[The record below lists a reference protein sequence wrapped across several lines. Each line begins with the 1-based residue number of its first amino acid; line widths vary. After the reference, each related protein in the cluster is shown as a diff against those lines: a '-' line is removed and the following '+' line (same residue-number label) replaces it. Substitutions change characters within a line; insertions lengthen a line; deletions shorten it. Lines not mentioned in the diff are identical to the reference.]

1 MVISRLYFVW
11 WKYHVIFW
19 TPCLSTP
26 FTFKSPHTHLTM
38 DMEVNLS
45 LDYIKTRTYQ
55 TIIMYK
61 SNANSL
67 LKLTFGK
74 V

>member
-1 MVISRLYFVW
+1 MVISRFCENIIMILNSMSVYTF
-11 WKYHVIFW
+11 
-19 TPCLSTP
+19 TCL
-26 FTFKSPHTHLTM
+26 HTHQMMGT
-38 DMEVNLS
+38 ETNLS

-61 SNANSL
+61 SNNANSL

>member
-1 MVISRLYFVW
+1 MILNSMSVY
-11 WKYHVIFW
+11 
-19 TPCLSTP
+19 T
-26 FTFKSPHTHLTM
+26 FTYEPPHSSE
-38 DMEVNLS
+38 DGYGDFILS

-61 SNANSL
+61 SNNANSL